1 LYAQSARQIYIDTYD
16 VVAMREMKQYRIPA
30 SITLAQGIL
39 ESGNGQSKLASQSN
53 NHFGIKCHDWT
64 GAKVYHDD
72 DKKNECFRKYKKAD
86 ESFRDHSIFL
96 STRSRYAF
104 LFDLKEDDYK
114 GWAKGLQKAG
124 YATNSTYAKLLIRI
138 IEENDLHQYDEK
150 VLNGSEDW
158 LSGTVVKVSTNK
170 IKYIELDEDQSLE
183 DISKEFD
190 LKMKKLLVYN
200 DLRWDDDVSGK
211 SKIYIQPKKGRG
223 PINSYVAKSGDTMY
237 SISQEFGITLEAL
250 YSKNKMMV
258 GEQPKV
264 GQRLALRSGL
274 WNMF

>member
-1 LYAQSARQIYIDTYD
+1 
-16 VVAMREMKQYRIPA
+16 MREMKQYKIPA

-39 ESGNGQSKLASQSN
+39 ESGNGQSKLATKAN
-53 NHFGIKCHDWT
+53 NHFGIKCHDWK

-86 ESFRDHSIFL
+86 ESYRDHSTFL
-96 STRSRYAF
+96 TTRSRYAF

-124 YATNSTYAKLLIRI
+124 YATSKTYSKLLIRI
-138 IEENDLHQYDEK
+138 IEENDLHQFDEK
-150 VLNGSEDW
+150 VLNGTEDW
-158 LSGTVVKVSTNK
+158 LSGSMVLVSSNK
-170 IKYIELDEDQSLE
+170 IKYVQLDEDQSLE
-183 DISKEFD
+183 EVAQEFD
-190 LKMKKLLVYN
+190 IKMKKLLSFN
-200 DLRWDDDVSGK
+200 DLDWDDSVEQK
-211 SKIYIQPKKGRG
+211 AKIYIQPKKGKG
-223 PINSYVAKSGDTMY
+223 PVNTYVVKAGDTMY

-250 YSKNKMMV
+250 YDKNKMRV
-258 GEQPKV
+258 GQQPEV